1 MPTITGKV
9 SSNSGCQAYLN
20 YDDIHYTQL
29 WGWQSDLEM
38 MELTLPYWIDKDR
51 FFTLYVTSSTHF
63 PYDQG
68 SDLGNRYLD
77 EIDKIHPDY
86 PIEVK
91 RYISKSMELDKAMA
105 YLIDHLKEAGKLDNT
120 LIVLFADHHPLETA
134 IKTLDDYGGYEADRL
149 DGLNEDRTP
158 MIFYSGSITGK
169 KIDEINSTFDIL
181 PTVANLTGLEYDPRL
196 YVGTDIFCDTPKTVI
211 FPNGSWIMNE
221 NTYYASDD
229 SFEGTLTKEEIEH
242 KNNEI
247 SNLFSICRLIYKN
260 DYFKLRNT
268 IAFPKY
274 RKLF

>member
-1 MPTITGKV
+1 
-9 SSNSGCQAYLN
+9 
-20 YDDIHYTQL
+20 
-29 WGWQSDLEM
+29 
-38 MELTLPYWIDKDR
+38 
-51 FFTLYVTSSTHF
+51 
-63 PYDQG
+63 
-68 SDLGNRYLD
+68 
-77 EIDKIHPDY
+77 
-86 PIEVK
+86 
-91 RYISKSMELDKAMA
+91 
-105 YLIDHLKEAGKLDNT
+105 
-120 LIVLFADHHPLETA
+120 
-134 IKTLDDYGGYEADRL
+134 
-149 DGLNEDRTP
+149 
-158 MIFYSGSITGK
+158 
-169 KIDEINSTFDIL
+169 
-181 PTVANLTGLEYDPRL
+181 LTGLEYDPRL